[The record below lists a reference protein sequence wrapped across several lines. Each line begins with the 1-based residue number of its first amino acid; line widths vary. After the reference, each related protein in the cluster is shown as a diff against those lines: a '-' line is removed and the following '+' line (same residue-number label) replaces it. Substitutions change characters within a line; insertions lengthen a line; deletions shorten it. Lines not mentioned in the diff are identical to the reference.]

1 MKLRW
6 KILLAPAVTVVLM
19 VLMSMFA
26 ALMTGRLQS
35 GIADFHEGALKS
47 YETSLTA
54 SAQLQAA
61 HGLAYR
67 TLSWSV
73 NLSKEELGAA
83 RKTAAAEVAV
93 VASKL
98 GVPLDK
104 PLAGNALQADLLRFA
119 KSLDRAIELSAIDVT
134 DGVGQMR
141 DADKLALSI
150 GREVDLRVKQSNE
163 SAAVLLAAAGNTYRL
178 VLTVLLV
185 GSLVAITLAAVLA
198 LAISRS
204 LLGGLREVNA
214 VATRLAQGDLSQ
226 DIQRHSADEIGDMLE
241 SMGQAVGGFRQTL
254 RLVQESSESIR
265 LASGEVAI
273 GNNDLSQRTEMQAGS
288 LQQTASSM
296 EELAGTVRHSADN
309 ARQASELAEGASK
322 VAARGGTVVGQVV
335 STMELIQ
342 ASSRKIGDIIAV
354 IDGIAFQTN
363 ILALNAAVEAARA
376 GEQGRGFA
384 VVAAE
389 VRSLAQRS
397 AAAAREIKV
406 LVSDSVEKVDS
417 GSRLVGDA
425 GRTMAD
431 IVAQVDR
438 VKMLIGEIAT
448 AASEQSTGLG
458 VVNGSVG
465 QLEQMTQQNA
475 ALVEQ
480 SAAAADSLKEQAKR
494 LTDAVSVFRLEAS
507 ALSVA

>member
-6 KILLAPAVTVVLM
+6 KILFAPAVNVALM
-19 VLMSMFA
+19 VLMVVFA
-26 ALMTGRLQS
+26 ALMTGRLKS
-35 GIADFHEGALKS
+35 GVAEFHEGALKS
-47 YETSLTA
+47 YEASLTA
-54 SAQLQAA
+54 SSELNAA

-67 TLSWSV
+67 TLAWSV
-73 NLSKEELGAA
+73 NLSKEDLAVA
-83 RKTAAAEVAV
+83 RKKVAAEVAV

-104 PLAGNALQADLLRFA
+104 PLAGNALQVELLRYA

-150 GREVDLRVKQSNE
+150 GREVENRVKQANE
-163 SAAVLLAAAGNTYRL
+163 SAAALLAAAEKTYQL

-185 GSLVAITLAAVLA
+185 GTVVAIALATLLA

-204 LLGGLREVNA
+204 VLAGLGQVNA
-214 VATRLAQGDLSQ
+214 AAARLAQGDLSQ
-226 DIQRHSADEIGDMLE
+226 DIQRSSNDEIGDMLD
-241 SMGQAVGGFRQTL
+241 SMGQAVGSFRNTL
-254 RLVQESSESIR
+254 RLVQESSDSIS
-265 LASGEVAI
+265 LASGEVAV
-273 GNNDLSQRTEMQAGS
+273 GNNDLSQRTELQAGN

-296 EELAGTVRHSADN
+296 EQLAGTVRHSADN
-309 ARQASELAEGASK
+309 ARQASELAEGASQ
-322 VAARGGTVVGQVV
+322 VAARGGAVVGQVV

-342 ASSRKIGDIIAV
+342 TSSRKIGDIIGV
-354 IDGIAFQTN
+354 IDSIAFQTN

-406 LVSDSVEKVDS
+406 LVGDSVEKVAS
-417 GSRLVGDA
+417 GSRLVADA
-425 GRTMAD
+425 GSTMSD

-438 VKMLIGEIAT
+438 VKLLIGEIAT
-448 AASEQSTGLG
+448 AASEQSQGLN
-458 VVNGSVG
+458 VVNGSVS

-480 SAAAADSLKEQAKR
+480 SAAAADSLKEQAQR
-494 LTDAVSVFRLEAS
+494 LTDAVAVFRLENRA
-507 ALSVA
+507 A